1 MKVKLLPLLLLV
13 ACRSEK
19 LVEAPV
25 CDTPCYEGAPFK
37 TMNVGM
43 CTPGHWLCDSDGGQ
57 TCVGSVI
64 PSYEI
69 CDGKDNNCDGKV
81 DNGITEFTDAKGLTY
96 GGDPHAC
103 ASSCG
108 VGIQRCEHG
117 AWGACTAP
125 QPTPEIC
132 DGKDNDCDGLV
143 DEVEDLPVS
152 FCYTGLPASSVSYGI
167 CRPGVTRC
175 VAGKEICFG
184 EQTPIPEL
192 CNGLDDNC
200 NGSIDDGSSNN
211 DDVDFVVVFDNSAS
225 MDMVAATLKAATQS
239 WVTKYANRAGF
250 RYALV
255 AAPDVDQYRYGNSP
269 HLVSDFSSAG
279 IFNAAMALQDGIS
292 GSGEE
297 PTIDALMEILDV
309 SNPLGLTWKAG
320 AKRMVFLFSDEEPQS
335 YFVPKS
341 TVADLVRALTGSGTT
356 LEVFTTI
363 ITGQSLFDWQQLANA
378 GNGQVWDINADQPTL
393 ENNLDNII
401 KFVSCNQQ

>member
-1 MKVKLLPLLLLV
+1 
-13 ACRSEK
+13 
-19 LVEAPV
+19 
-25 CDTPCYEGAPFK
+25 
-37 TMNVGM
+37 
-43 CTPGHWLCDSDGGQ
+43 
-57 TCVGSVI
+57 
-64 PSYEI
+64 
-69 CDGKDNNCDGKV
+69 
-81 DNGITEFTDAKGLTY
+81 
-96 GGDPHAC
+96 
-103 ASSCG
+103 
-108 VGIQRCEHG
+108 
-117 AWGACTAP
+117 
-125 QPTPEIC
+125 
-132 DGKDNDCDGLV
+132 
-143 DEVEDLPVS
+143 
-152 FCYTGLPASSVSYGI
+152 
-167 CRPGVTRC
+167 
-175 VAGKEICFG
+175 
-184 EQTPIPEL
+184 
-192 CNGLDDNC
+192 
-200 NGSIDDGSSNN
+200 
-211 DDVDFVVVFDNSAS
+211 
-225 MDMVAATLKAATQS
+225 MDMVATTLKAATQS